1 MDDFEQLDHYALLGI
16 AQDTT
21 TDDLKRAYRRQMAR
35 FHPDRFVTASPE
47 EQAYAGRRAQ
57 QINRAYAVLS
67 NIQARTAY
75 DRGLVVGREAVQR
88 RPIRPTWDVRP
99 SSLAA
104 ASREAYLD
112 GLYDQA
118 LTHLVA
124 GRQLEAIDIL
134 STILQHNPF
143 YRDSA
148 VLLART
154 SAIATPAQPALL
166 STSTQGVQRSGGVG
180 ALLVAGLSAAGRVIY
195 RSLVR
200 SRQVVPEAT
209 PDGAEENGEQWP
221 TLRGTDWSANPTAD
235 GYQITAAEGSGMVY
249 AWSGQ
254 TIPPGHMIATDLQ
267 VRGGFAGLMLR
278 LHAEVDLAFMISTEL
293 GSYRVVQHHDHGE
306 RLLLEARSGAIA
318 LGLLDSNRLTLR
330 LQGGSLGLAINDQ
343 PMVQLQ
349 VASPPKHAR
358 FGLAAL
364 ALHGSV
370 TALFRHVGARYGG

>member
-35 FHPDRFVTASPE
+35 FHPDRFVTAPPE

-67 NIQARTAY
+67 DLQARTAY
-75 DRGLVVGREAVQR
+75 DRGLVVGRASVQQ
-88 RPIRPTWDVRP
+88 RPIRSVREVRP
-99 SSLAA
+99 STLASI
-104 ASREAYLD
+104 SREVYLD
-112 GLYDQA
+112 GLYDQV

-124 GRQLEAIDIL
+124 GRQQEAIDTL
-134 STILQHNPF
+134 HTILQCNPF

-154 SAIATPAQPALL
+154 LAIATPAQPALL
-166 STSTQGVQRSGGVG
+166 NSSTQDVQRPGGVG
-180 ALLVAGLSAAGRVIY
+180 ALIVAGLSAAGRAIY
-195 RSLVR
+195 RSIVR
-200 SRQVVPEAT
+200 SRQVTPEAT
-209 PDGAEENGEQWP
+209 PDRVEENGEQWP
-221 TLRGTDWSANPTAD
+221 TLRGADWSASPTSD
-235 GYQITAAEGSGMVY
+235 GYQIAAAEGSGMVY

-254 TIPPGHMIATDLQ
+254 TVPPGHLIAADLQ
-267 VRGGFAGLMLR
+267 VRGGFAGLILH
-278 LHAEVDLAFMISTEL
+278 LHAEADLAFMISTEL

-343 PMVQLQ
+343 PVVQLQ
-349 VASPPKHAR
+349 VASPPKHTR

-364 ALHGSV
+364 AIHGSV